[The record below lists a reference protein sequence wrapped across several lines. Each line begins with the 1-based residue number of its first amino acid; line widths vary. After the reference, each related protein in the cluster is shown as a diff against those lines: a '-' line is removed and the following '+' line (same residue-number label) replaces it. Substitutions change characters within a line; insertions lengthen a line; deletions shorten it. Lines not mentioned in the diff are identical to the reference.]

1 MIGYLPN
8 YGGVPC
14 HQTFRRIHRRALPG
28 FFVAFLVIAGI
39 VVVVGIGVGIWKSSV
54 LRSGGLNPFVAREQ
68 LEARLAQ
75 SQMMQP
81 PAPPVQPQP
90 TKEQR
95 LAEVDDLYHR
105 GVISADEHA
114 TGRAKIIASG

>member
-1 MIGYLPN
+1 
-8 YGGVPC
+8 VPSD
-14 HQTFRRIHRRALPG
+14 FSSNPSPGLPG

-39 VVVVGIGVGIWKSSV
+39 IVVVGIGVGIWRFSV

-81 PAPPVQPQP
+81 PPPPPPMQPQPQPQP
-90 TKEQR
+90 TTEQR

-114 TGRAKIIASG
+114 AGRAKIIAGG